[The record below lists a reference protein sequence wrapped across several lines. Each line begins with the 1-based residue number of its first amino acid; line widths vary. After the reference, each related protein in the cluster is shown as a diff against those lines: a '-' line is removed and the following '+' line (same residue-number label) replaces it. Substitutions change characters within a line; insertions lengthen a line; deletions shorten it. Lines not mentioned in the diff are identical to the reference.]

1 MHFEG
6 NIFRFYRKGR
16 EFWVSMP
23 DPDPVSLS
31 LSPTG
36 QSPIVNRRVV
46 LSMGSHHIQIYWV
59 TGGDRI

>member
-1 MHFEG
+1 
-6 NIFRFYRKGR
+6 
-16 EFWVSMP
+16 MP